1 MPQSMCEPQW
11 RPPILGDDPWT
22 RDLYWESTGGR
33 RPANPF
39 TGQPPPPLRSPLL
52 PRFPRGPRSGEVLSV
67 QLLHL
72 LEELGRG
79 LVGAEALDGDAGGL
93 PDVQPQG
100 PMQGDLQDD
109 RVGLFWPHV
118 R

>member
-1 MPQSMCEPQW
+1 M
-11 RPPILGDDPWT
+11 
-22 RDLYWESTGGR
+22 
-33 RPANPF
+33 
-39 TGQPPPPLRSPLL
+39 
-52 PRFPRGPRSGEVLSV
+52 

-100 PMQGDLQDD
+100 PMQGDLQDG